1 MARPIDEKIVA
12 MKMDNSDFKRKATET
27 VGLFGKLKNSLAGKF
42 STNGIDNVGKSLGG
56 IQKAA
61 NNTDLSNLGRAAD
74 AVASRFS
81 NLGVVAT
88 TALVNISNRITDT
101 ALNMYQRMTVAPI
114 MDGFREY
121 ETKMG
126 SIQTI
131 LANTQ
136 SSGTNLGDVK
146 RNLEALNSYADK
158 TIYNFAEMTRNIGF
172 FTNAGLELDESTS
185 MIKGFSNAAAAS
197 GANSEQAGRAAYQM
211 SQGLAQGY
219 LMQMD
224 WMSLTNAGMGNDNM
238 KRDLIA
244 IGKAKGTLDK
254 SLSDDAIV
262 KDWKSLLT
270 DEEWLTSDVMST
282 YLQAMAGDLDKATL
296 KTVGLTDAQADL
308 LIQNAKT
315 GEEAATKVRTLTQ
328 LLDTIQESI
337 GSSWATS
344 FELIF
349 GDFEQAT
356 KLWTGI
362 NDAISPIFERQ
373 GKARNKLLAAVFR
386 DGKGLENSFGG
397 LKNILTPIGQIFGA
411 IGNGFRKAF
420 PPTNVSA
427 LSKFLETFK
436 KATEI
441 FKLSEGSVKSLSTIF
456 EGFFSIFAL
465 GWKVVKGGVAFLMA
479 LIPSFE
485 GVGERILSLVAK
497 IFKIPIAMNR
507 STSSAQAFKAVLDFL
522 LVGANFVASG
532 IEALLD
538 VILDFADHIE
548 AAWAILSTGDFQ
560 SGGPWNED
568 DAIVDRLLN
577 IRDAVVDTVGTIKE
591 VWSIFTKGDYIGTGP
606 WDEDS
611 KIVDWMFDVRE
622 GAISM
627 AEGFGEIEWSLE
639 PVVGAFTYFF
649 ESVANGWTWL
659 KETVSAAVDFLADK
673 MPTGDQLFAGGIL
686 AAFAGIMG
694 FALKLSWDVYQL
706 FNGWTNIVANTA
718 DVLEGVGD
726 ALNAF
731 TLQVRANA
739 LLTLAIA
746 IGILAVSLLLIA
758 NLKMSQIAGGLYAI
772 SVSMAVLVGALAI
785 MSKYDIAG
793 AGMSTAA
800 QIVGLSIAFFILA
813 GALKLL
819 SSMSWGEI
827 TKGLFG
833 LIGVLGTFSIA
844 IAVMSKFGGS
854 NLGATAFQLL
864 AVAGAIYI
872 LMGVVKRIGELDT
885 GVLVK
890 GVAALGVILAQ
901 LALFV
906 RISGASK
913 ISVSTAV
920 GVLALAG
927 AIVIIVQA
935 IKMIAD
941 IDVKMLAK
949 GLITIT
955 IILAALAGFS
965 MLTGNGS
972 LLAAGA
978 GVLLIAVA
986 LNLLLVP
993 VLALGS
999 MDLKTL
1005 GVGLGAIAL
1014 ALVAIGLASMLMTGA
1029 IAAGAGIVLIAIGL
1043 HLLIVPIAAL
1053 GNMSWKTILTGIF
1066 GLALAMGVLGGVA
1079 ALLGLA
1085 APAMLAFVGVLALA
1099 SVAMALAGLGMSLF
1113 STGLLT
1119 LATMSSGAITVIIA
1133 TLTTLIVG
1141 LASLTPMFVNWV
1153 GNMIILLV
1161 TKIAEGTPIIAG
1173 KFYEM
1178 ILAILNVF
1186 ADNLPAFVEVAAR
1199 IITGFLDAMAE
1210 ALPQIVE
1217 SATNLAVSFIEAL
1230 AVAVQTNGPRFKEA
1244 VMVLMAE
1251 ILVIVV
1257 ETGIAVIQ
1265 ALFGWIPG
1273 VTEAT
1278 NAIGEKAEST
1288 IRDAFGA
1295 AEVGSEKGDDFSGA
1309 LANKAGAAE
1318 SAGSK
1323 VAGSAESGTNT
1334 VNLDTI
1340 GSGAGAEFAS
1350 GLISKRGAAETSG
1363 SGLASA
1369 GKTGASSIS
1378 LTSTGSNFGLGFA
1391 SGIGSQGVLNSV
1403 VSAGKSLARKA
1414 KEAVAGW
1421 LGIASPSRLMKKD
1434 GAWFSI
1440 GFAEGISNMAGKV
1453 ADSAKGV
1460 AQTAHSAL
1468 NEFLGG
1474 FEIPVDDNEIHFRA
1488 VVDYDGFDPRD
1499 LGGGVPVT
1507 VQPDTAMT
1515 RGLVTATRAE
1525 LRQNAYNRMAVN
1537 VPKSTTVQDEPVQAR
1552 QPIVIQTRLNSRII
1566 AEETIE
1572 DISKLQ
1578 NIQQMKIDRARG
1590 EY

>member
-12 MKMDNSDFKRKATET
+12 MKMDNSDFKQKATET
-27 VGLFGKLKNSLAGKF
+27 VGLFGKLKNSLTGKI
-42 STNGIDNVGKSLGG
+42 STNNLDGVGKSLSG

-61 NNTDLSNLGRAAD
+61 NNTDISSLGRAAD

-88 TALVNISNRITDT
+88 TALVNISNRVTDT
-101 ALNMYQRMTVAPI
+101 ALNMWNSLTTAPI

-136 SSGTNLGDVK
+136 SQGSTLDDVK
-146 RNLEALNSYADK
+146 RNFEELNAYADK
-158 TIYNFAEMTRNIGF
+158 TIYSFADMTKNIGL
-172 FTNAGLELDESTS
+172 FTNAGLGLDESTS

-197 GANSEQAGRAAYQM
+197 GANNEAAARAAYQL
-211 SQGLAQGY
+211 SQGLSAGY
-219 LMQMD
+219 IMQMD
-224 WMSLTNAGMGNDNM
+224 WMSLSNAGMGNNNM

-254 SLSDDAIV
+254 SLSDDAIIQ
-262 KDWKSLLT
+262 DWKALLT
-270 DEEWLTSDVMST
+270 DEQWLTSDVMST
-282 YLQAMAGDLDKATL
+282 YLQTMAGDLGEAEL
-296 KTVGLTDAQADL
+296 KTLGLTEAQAKL
-308 LIQNAKT
+308 MVQNAAT
-315 GEEAATKVRTLTQ
+315 ANDAATKVRTFTQ
-328 LLDTIQESI
+328 LMSTLREGV
-337 GSSWATS
+337 GSSWAES
-344 FELIF
+344 FEIIF
-349 GDFEQAT
+349 GDFEEAT

-362 NDAISPIFERQ
+362 NNKIGPILAKQGQTRNALLRSVFE
-373 GKARNKLLAAVFR
+373 
-386 DGKGLENSFGG
+386 DGDNLKNLFGG
-397 LKNILTPIGQIFGA
+397 IENVLAPIGQIFGA
-411 IGNGFRKAF
+411 IGDGFRKAF
-420 PPTNVSA
+420 PPTNTA
-427 LSKFLETFK
+427 AIQKFLESFK
-436 KATEI
+436 NITQV
-441 FKLSEGSVKSLSTIF
+441 FRLSEGSVQSLTTIF
-456 EGFFSIFAL
+456 QGLFSVLAI
-465 GWKVVKGGVAFLMA
+465 GWKVVKGGVAVFLA

-485 GVGERILSLVAK
+485 GVGAK
-497 IFKIPIAMNR
+497 LLELISKLFLFPSALND
-507 STSSAQAFKAVLDFL
+507 SATSASAFGAVLDFL
-522 LVGANFVASG
+522 LVTAGVVAAG
-532 IEALLD
+532 LEAFLD
-538 VILDFADHIE
+538 VILDFADHVE
-548 AAWAILSTGDFQ
+548 AAWQILSTGDFK

-568 DAIVDRLLN
+568 DEIVSRLYN

-627 AEGFGEIEWSLE
+627 AEGFSEIEWSLE

-706 FNGWTNIVANTA
+706 FDGWSNIVANTA
-718 DVLEGVGD
+718 DILEGVGD

-813 GALKLL
+813 GALKVL

-844 IAVMSKFGGS
+844 IAVMSKFGGA

-949 GLITIT
+949 GLITVT
-955 IILAALAGFS
+955 LILAALAGFS

-986 LNLLLVP
+986 LNSLLVP
-993 VLALGS
+993 VLALGT

-1005 GVGLGAIAL
+1005 GIGLGAIAL
-1014 ALVAIGLASMLMTGA
+1014 ALVAIGAASMLMTGA
-1029 IAAGAGIVLIAIGL
+1029 IAAGAGIVAIAIGL
-1043 HLLIVPIAAL
+1043 HLLLVPIAAL
-1053 GNMSWKTILTGIF
+1053 GSMSWKTILTGIF
-1066 GLALAMGVLGGVA
+1066 GLALAIGVLGGVA
-1079 ALLGLA
+1079 ALLGLV
-1085 APAMLAFVGVLALA
+1085 APAMLVFVGVLALA

-1141 LASLTPMFVNWV
+1141 LGSMTPMFVNWV
-1153 GNMIILLV
+1153 GDMIILLV

-1178 ILAILNVF
+1178 ILAIIKVF
-1186 ADNLPAFVEVAAR
+1186 ADNLPAFVEVATR

-1230 AVAVQTNGPRFKEA
+1230 AVAIQTNGPRFKEA

-1251 ILVIVV
+1251 ILIIVV

-1265 ALFGWIPG
+1265 ALLGWIPG

-1288 IRDAFGA
+1288 IRGAFGA
-1295 AEVGSEKGDDFSGA
+1295 AEVGSEKGEDFSGA

-1334 VNLDTI
+1334 VDLDTI
-1340 GSGAGAEFAS
+1340 GSEAGAEFAS
-1350 GLISKRGAAETSG
+1350 GLISKQGAAETSG

-1378 LTSTGSNFGLGFA
+1378 LNSTGSNFGLGFA
-1391 SGIGSQGVLNSV
+1391 SGMGSQGVLNSV

-1414 KEAVAGW
+1414 KESVEGW
-1421 LGIASPSRLMKKD
+1421 LGIASPSRVMKKD

-1488 VVDYDGFDPRD
+1488 VVDYDGFDPRA

-1525 LRQNAYNRMAVN
+1525 LRQNAYNRQERA
-1537 VPKSTTVQDEPVQAR
+1537 TTP
-1552 QPIVIQTRLNSRII
+1552 QPAQQEQTNNSKQTVVLQTLLNGRVV
-1566 AEETIE
+1566 AEEIVDDINNLQE
-1572 DISKLQ
+1572 D
-1578 NIQQMKIDRARG
+1578 QQMRVNRARG
-1590 EY
+1590 VY